1 MKEKRLHKPFPEIFK
16 ELARIAGK
24 EDYEY
29 EKADNSLEKI
39 GNNIIISDVSN
50 DYRMSIVYD
59 DENEIKELHYFAKNK
74 TAVRC
79 TKPIEK
85 IFKEIAQLTGIKDY
99 NFNLSTLKT
108 YNLGMRQE
116 QLVSEICNN
125 EQAYRMIAAYNDHGI
140 YELHCFIERYNN

>member
-16 ELARIAGK
+16 ELARLAGK
-24 EDYEY
+24 EGYEY

-50 DYRMSIVYD
+50 DYRMSICYN

-79 TKPIEK
+79 TMPIEFQSINPK
-85 IFKEIAQLTGIKDY
+85 NIQFE
-99 NFNLSTLKT
+99 
-108 YNLGMRQE
+108 
-116 QLVSEICNN
+116 N
-125 EQAYRMIAAYNDHGI
+125 ETRTTSQRD
-140 YELHCFIERYNN
+140 LQQ